1 MHTRLRLW
9 VVEVLLMFVEEEGGK
24 NVKGLNGIKGQCA
37 HRKKTQAGE
46 RALAKQKQK

>member
-1 MHTRLRLW
+1 MGCGS
-9 VVEVLLMFVEEEGGK
+9 VVDVCGRKGGK